1 MIIVDTPS
9 VRTRVLV
16 MKIYHDIVSST
27 YFMTLKNRTT
37 NQVYNFEV
45 TDTMDYE
52 DYYCFYMDLSA
63 LPYDE
68 YEYTLDDSNDKRMST
83 GIMQLGLVHYK
94 GKTEYKAEKT
104 YTFYEDEH

>member
-9 VRTRVLV
+9 VSTRVLV
-16 MKIYHDIVSST
+16 MKIYHDIVSSDYT
-27 YFMTLKNRTT
+27 MIITNRTT
-37 NQVYNFEV
+37 NQVYMFTV
-45 TDTMDYE
+45 TDTNDYE

-68 YEYTLDDSNDKRMST
+68 YEYKLDDINGKRMST
-83 GIMQLGLVHYK
+83 GLMQLGLIHYK